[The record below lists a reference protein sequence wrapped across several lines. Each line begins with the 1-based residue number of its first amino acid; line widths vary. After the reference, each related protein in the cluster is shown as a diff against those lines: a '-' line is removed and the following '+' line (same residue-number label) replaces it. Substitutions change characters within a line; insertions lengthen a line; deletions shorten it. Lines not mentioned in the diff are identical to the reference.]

1 LGVYVNR
8 FWSSV
13 GGVALYL
20 LGIGLLQ
27 YLLVIVGT
35 LFGLLPGG
43 LVRTTIIE
51 LIAIGAP
58 VIGTLTYINWKW
70 AWKAEHIGAVRSSAG
85 AVWLVIGLMIGM
97 VAAVVAY
104 LLSALFSG
112 GAIPFAVPPFAAFGF
127 IAFFRTLA
135 LAFGIELVFR
145 GAVIS
150 RYQADLPYKELLIA
164 ALLTPFAWALIAGF
178 FILPGPLTGIGNLWL
193 VALSLFLTLL
203 FLRTDS
209 VWLSA
214 GLRAGMVG
222 MVAALPLQISDTGGL
237 AVWGTAAAILLFQEW
252 RKLQGQP
259 QRVAPRRGPQ
269 PPGRGRTIRGPWGPH

>member
-1 LGVYVNR
+1 MYVNR

-13 GGVALYL
+13 GSVAAYL

-27 YLLVIVGT
+27 YVLVIVGT
-35 LFGLLPGG
+35 LFGILPSG
-43 LVRTTIIE
+43 LVRTLIIA

-58 VIGTLTYINWKW
+58 VIGTLTYVNWRW
-70 AWKAEHIGAVRSSAG
+70 AWKADHIGAVRSSAG

-97 VAAVVAY
+97 VAAMVVY
-104 LLSALFSG
+104 LLSALLSD
-112 GAIPFAVPPFAAFGF
+112 GAIPFAVPPFAAFSLL
-127 IAFFRTLA
+127 AFLQTLA

-150 RYQADLPYKELLIA
+150 RYQADLPHKELLIA

-178 FILPGPLTGIGNLWL
+178 FILPGPLTGMGSTWL
-193 VALSLFLTLL
+193 MAFSVFLTLL

-209 VWLSA
+209 VWLST
-214 GLRAGMVG
+214 GLRGGMVG
-222 MVAALPLQISDTGGL
+222 MVVALPLEISETGGL
-237 AVWGTAAAILLFQEW
+237 AVWGTAAAILLYQEW

-259 QRVAPRRGPQ
+259 QRVARRRGPQ
-269 PPGRGRTIRGPWGPH
+269 PSGRGRTIRGPWGPH